1 LSPVIIGIVSR
12 SGLNEVYLSFVS
24 YVVLATF
31 LLIELSFGVL
41 TRSQAVTVPT
51 LVFVYISY
59 SLLPVKLQYAIVAGT
74 VFMLSQLIFTLS
86 MEHGLS
92 KQVIESYVYSI
103 FRFKCPR
110 IVFQVKNVCDTTALD
125 AYVMADRAHFNN
137 TNNNRNIIITI
148 LFDQECGYLEFL
160 TENFLLY
167 PGLIYTNNYLLDRV
181 GYNRYICSRPLCN
194 ILIYS
199 A

>member
-1 LSPVIIGIVSR
+1 MSR

-74 VFMLSQLIFTLS
+74 VFMLSQLIFVLS
-86 MEHGLS
+86 MEQGIS
-92 KQVIESYVYSI
+92 KQVRSTTI
-103 FRFKCPR
+103 FCDNAPCALHV
-110 IVFQVKNVCDTTALD
+110 VFLAICYLYFIRMAKQVIK
-125 AYVMADRAHFNN
+125 YFM
-137 TNNNRNIIITI
+137 I
-148 LFDQECGYLEFL
+148 
-160 TENFLLY
+160 
-167 PGLIYTNNYLLDRV
+167 NYD
-181 GYNRYICSRPLCN
+181 NE
-194 ILIYS
+194 
-199 A
+199 

>member
-1 LSPVIIGIVSR
+1 MNFRRESLQKKKKYDVFGLERVRPECIVFYSETHTVFCPPPVHVCPQPRVTREFYFDFRSFFVSTALPVIIAIVSR

-59 SLLPVKLQYAIVAGT
+59 SLLPVKLQYAIVSGT

-86 MEHGLS
+86 VEHGLS
-92 KQVIESYVYSI
+92 RQVTQNYDDRYV
-103 FRFKCPR
+103 
-110 IVFQVKNVCDTTALD
+110 VA
-125 AYVMADRAHFNN
+125 
-137 TNNNRNIIITI
+137 
-148 LFDQECGYLEFL
+148 
-160 TENFLLY
+160 
-167 PGLIYTNNYLLDRV
+167 
-181 GYNRYICSRPLCN
+181 
-194 ILIYS
+194 
-199 A
+199 

>member
-1 LSPVIIGIVSR
+1 MIYIILYKTIIFIFLRLVIIGIVSR

-74 VFMLSQLIFTLS
+74 IFMLSQLIFSLS
-86 MEHGLS
+86 IEHGLT
-92 KQVIESYVYSI
+92 KQVIVNDNY
-103 FRFKCPR
+103 
-110 IVFQVKNVCDTTALD
+110 NL
-125 AYVMADRAHFNN
+125 
-137 TNNNRNIIITI
+137 I
-148 LFDQECGYLEFL
+148 L
-160 TENFLLY
+160 
-167 PGLIYTNNYLLDRV
+167 
-181 GYNRYICSRPLCN
+181 
-194 ILIYS
+194 
-199 A
+199 

>member
-1 LSPVIIGIVSR
+1 MPDIHCVLCTYTHKNVCFILISPSLSVIIGIVSR

-74 VFMLSQLIFTLS
+74 IFMLSQLIFTVS

-92 KQVIESYVYSI
+92 KQVISTTLYVY
-103 FRFKCPR
+103 
-110 IVFQVKNVCDTTALD
+110 
-125 AYVMADRAHFNN
+125 
-137 TNNNRNIIITI
+137 I
-148 LFDQECGYLEFL
+148 LRLFASSSY
-160 TENFLLY
+160 
-167 PGLIYTNNYLLDRV
+167 
-181 GYNRYICSRPLCN
+181 
-194 ILIYS
+194 
-199 A
+199 